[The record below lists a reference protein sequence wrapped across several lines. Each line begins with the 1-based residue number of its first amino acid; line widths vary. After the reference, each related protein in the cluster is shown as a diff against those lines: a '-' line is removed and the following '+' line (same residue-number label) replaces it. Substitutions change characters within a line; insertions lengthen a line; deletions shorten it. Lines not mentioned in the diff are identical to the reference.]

1 MSRTIPESVS
11 TFSEPEDQ
19 AAEEILREI
28 SAAEQARTSAWN
40 RRIIFGRIMVGLG
53 LLGIWELVSGTL
65 VDPFWISEPSEILIR
80 LATWISTGYLFF
92 HMGVTLWE
100 MAVGLVLGSTVGIA
114 VGFALG
120 RLHSVSELLT
130 PFIAAFFSMPRI
142 ALAPLFI
149 LWFGI
154 GLWSKVALVFLLVFF
169 LVFHNTFA
177 GVRDVSPDLINKV
190 RLMGASRSQLMRKV
204 ILPSAGTWIFA
215 GLKLAVPFSLIA
227 AVVAEIVASNRGLGY
242 VVEHSS
248 GMFDTAGIFAA
259 LFVLMMIGLTLN
271 MALARVEARLL
282 RWKVGRSSGPEGM

>member
-1 MSRTIPESVS
+1 MSQAMQGRED
-11 TFSEPEDQ
+11 TFNEPEDL
-19 AAEEILREI
+19 AVEEILREI
-28 SAAEQARTSAWN
+28 SAADKAKTSAWN
-40 RRIIFGRIMVGLG
+40 RRIIIGRILVGFT
-53 LLGIWELVSGTL
+53 LLGIWELVAGTL
-65 VDPFWISEPSEILIR
+65 VDPFWISEPSEISVR
-80 LATWISTGYLFF
+80 LATWVSTGYLFF

-100 MAVGLVLGSTVGIA
+100 MTVGLVLGSIVGIA

-120 RLHSVSELLT
+120 RMHGIAELLT

-169 LVFHNTFA
+169 LVFHNTFS
-177 GVRDVSPDLINKV
+177 GVRDVSPELINKV
-190 RLMGASRSQLMRKV
+190 RLMGATRSQLMYKV

-271 MALARVEARLL
+271 MILARIEARLL
-282 RWKVGRSSGPEGM
+282 RWKVGRSSGPKGK

>member
-1 MSRTIPESVS
+1 MPGNVS
-11 TFSEPEDQ
+11 TFREPEDQ
-19 AAEEILREI
+19 ASKEILRQI
-28 SAAEQARTSAWN
+28 SAAEKKRTAAWN
-40 RRIIFGRIMVGLG
+40 RRIIIGRILVGLV
-53 LLGIWELVSGTL
+53 LLGVWEVLSGPF

-80 LATWISTGYLFF
+80 LATWVSTGYLFL

-100 MAVGLVLGSTVGIA
+100 MAVGLVLGASVGIA
-114 VGFALG
+114 VGFTLG
-120 RLHSVSELLT
+120 RLQSVSELLT
-130 PFIAAFFSMPRI
+130 PYIAAFFSMPRI

-177 GVRDVSPDLINKV
+177 GVRDVSPELINKV
-190 RLMGASRSQLMRKV
+190 RLMGANRSQLMRKV

-215 GLKLAVPFSLIA
+215 GLKVAVPFSLIA

-259 LFVLMMIGLTLN
+259 LFVLMMIGLILN
-271 MALARVEARLL
+271 MILARIEARVL
-282 RWKVGRSSGPEGM
+282 RWKIDRSSGPERR